1 MVQDGVDEAAQRLR
15 RRLAGGFLAVSR
27 STSLARPKNSPSAE
41 PASMTSSVDSSS
53 RSPGCREVWA
63 TVSSALTTAGIPTE
77 RIYLDKKSGATTDRP
92 GLRVLLDYARP
103 VT

>member
-1 MVQDGVDEAAQRLR
+1 M
-15 RRLAGGFLAVSR
+15 
-27 STSLARPKNSPSAE
+27 
-41 PASMTSSVDSSS
+41 
-53 RSPGCREVWA
+53 WA